1 VTGTEGGGLVG
12 VASGG
17 APRRDDDT
25 SRVGL
30 ARLDFWS
37 GRRRLCGSS
46 APRRRHKPRASH
58 PPFGWSCRRRLHRS
72 SAARRRPDDD
82 TSRTSLA
89 SLRVSFSCSSA
100 LDLIDSMLIYTL
112 ILVKFLS
119 FLLFKFKFCLRI
131 SSEIPENF
139 GNFGIS
145 VTPEIFP
152 LPDRLNPA

>member
-1 VTGTEGGGLVG
+1 LLTYQRRLLLRYPPAARPAGSRSPSSH
-12 VASGG
+12 ASEQRRRRWPEPEAAGWLEWPAAALHG
-17 APRRDDDT
+17 AT
-25 SRVGL
+25 TTQAAWASRG
-30 ARLDFWS
+30 WS

-100 LDLIDSMLIYTL
+100 LDLIDSMLIY
-112 ILVKFLS
+112 
-119 FLLFKFKFCLRI
+119 
-131 SSEIPENF
+131 
-139 GNFGIS
+139 
-145 VTPEIFP
+145 
-152 LPDRLNPA
+152 